1 VYPLLATPTRAALYV
16 AAWVPVGLGLAAV
29 LYLIQPRPGWTL
41 ALFLGPLLLMF
52 ASTLTSPWWLLRGQ
66 RSARPLDPALVA
78 KLAVAAV
85 ATAGLWAIAGAVMY
99 EFIETMLP
107 PTINLE
113 VRRKDVVILFLT
125 GLGLY
130 WLSAALHMAFLV
142 SLRAV
147 EAERRALES
156 QVSTREAELRALRSQ
171 LNPHFLFN
179 SLNSIMSLVGRSPE
193 EARRMCQGLGDF
205 LRRTLNLGARER
217 VTLDEELELIR
228 HYLDI
233 ESVRFGDRLGYRVD
247 VPMALGRA
255 LVPPLLLQP
264 LIENAVKHGVAARLD
279 GGRIRLEAREEAAG
293 LHLIVKNPVDE
304 EAVATPGEGVGLDN
318 VRRRLRALG
327 EGRSSLEVRSGDG
340 EFEVHLLLPLVLA
353 EEES

>member
-1 VYPLLATPTRAALYV
+1 
-16 AAWVPVGLGLAAV
+16 
-29 LYLIQPRPGWTL
+29 
-41 ALFLGPLLLMF
+41 MF
-52 ASTLTSPWWLLRGQ
+52 ASTVTSPWWLLRGQ
-66 RSARPLDPALVA
+66 RAARPLDPVLLAR
-78 KLAVAAV
+78 LAVAAV
-85 ATAGLWAIAGAVMY
+85 ATSGLWAIAGAVLY

-107 PTINLE
+107 AAIDLE
-113 VRRKDVVILFLT
+113 VRRKDVVILFLA

-205 LRRTLNLGARER
+205 LRRTLSLGARER

-233 ESVRFGDRLGYRVD
+233 ESVRFGDRLAYEVD
-247 VPMALGRA
+247 VPRELGGA

-264 LIENAVKHGVAARLD
+264 IIENAVKHGVAARLD
-279 GGRIRLEAREEAAG
+279 GGRIRLEARREAAG
-293 LHLIVKNPVDE
+293 LHLVVRNPVDE
-304 EAVATPGEGVGLDN
+304 EATVPPGEGVGLDN

-327 EGRSSLEVRSGDG
+327 EGRSSLEIRAGAS
-340 EFEVHLLLPLVLA
+340 EFEVHLLLPLVTEGGA
-353 EEES
+353 

>member
-1 VYPLLATPTRAALYV
+1 MYPLLASPTRAALYV

-29 LYLIQPRPGWTL
+29 LYLIEPRPGWAL

-52 ASTLTSPWWLLRGQ
+52 ASTLTSPWWLLRGR
-66 RSARPLDPALVA
+66 RSTRLLDPGLLAR
-78 KLAVAAV
+78 LAVAAV
-85 ATAGLWAIAGAVMY
+85 ATAGLWAIAGAVLY
-99 EFIETMLP
+99 EFVESMLP
-107 PTINLE
+107 PGIDAE
-113 VRRKDVVILFLT
+113 VRRKDIVILFLA
-125 GLGLY
+125 GLALY
-130 WLSAALHMAFLV
+130 WLSAALHAAFLV
-142 SLRAV
+142 SIRAV
-147 EAERRALES
+147 EAERLALES

-217 VTLDEELELIR
+217 VTLDEELDLIR

-233 ESVRFGDRLGYRVD
+233 ESVRFGDRLAYEVD
-247 VPMALGRA
+247 VPKELGRA

-264 LIENAVKHGVAARLD
+264 IIENAVKHGVAARLD
-279 GGRIRLEAREEAAG
+279 GGRIRLEARRENTG
-293 LHLIVKNPVDE
+293 LHLVVTNPVDE
-304 EAVATPGEGVGLDN
+304 EAPPAPGEGVGLDN

-327 EGRSSLEVRSGDG
+327 EGRSSLEVLPGPDG
-340 EFEVHLLLPLVLA
+340 FAVHLLLPLETEA
-353 EEES
+353 PR